1 MAASEKQKHMVFPRH
16 VLVGN
21 GVIDRLGETISDL
34 GLGPDGV
41 VVVDPL
47 TRKLVGD
54 RVQESMEAAGLVCH
68 FYESP
73 GATMNSVQ
81 AAMRVGKKVGAH
93 WYAGAGGGSVIDVAK
108 LAAF

>member
-21 GVIDRLGETISDL
+21 GVLDRLGETIADL
-34 GLGPDGV
+34 ELEPAGV

-54 RVQESMEAAGLVCH
+54 RVQESLEASGLVCH

-73 GATMNSVQ
+73 GPTMKIG
-81 AAMRVGKKVGAH
+81 RAH
-93 WYAGAGGGSVIDVAK
+93 V
-108 LAAF
+108 